1 MPHTD
6 FPRTNY
12 PEQPYDWSAPYDWSI
27 EEALTEEPDEDS
39 QDKDPTRTYGV
50 LRRLRNEAL
59 VGAAV
64 IATFVAVSFMAYE
77 VKKQAFD
84 PSLQDVPGKLP
95 KPVGEESDSAV
106 KVVYGSDLSTGRD
119 GSGVKIGPDTVLTAG
134 HMVRLSDPRDI
145 SDCYGSYTLNVNT
158 PGFYSRDPILDSSAV
173 YNDSRDISVLR
184 VGEDEDFAE
193 LPTASIAVNQPGTG
207 EPVFFVNYE
216 AGGPS
221 KFLGR
226 YPNDQLAQQLG
237 YKDIRSYGH
246 PAEYGGVVL
255 GYDGSDL
262 AVMTGEQGYGPERG
276 RQMNSHHGA
285 SGGPVFNQAGKLIG
299 LSVAMESLNE
309 VQITSK
315 FGVYMPFSL
324 SDRDISLVQPVTQG
338 MVDHMIS
345 GLPEQPNC

>member
-12 PEQPYDWSAPYDWSI
+12 PDQLYDWAAPYDWAI
-27 EEALTEEPDEDS
+27 EEMFPEAPQDEVHEPD
-39 QDKDPTRTYGV
+39 RALTYGV
-50 LRRLRNEAL
+50 LRRLRDAAF

-64 IATFVAVSFMAYE
+64 IAAVVAVNFMAYE
-77 VKKQAFD
+77 AKKQFFD
-84 PSLQDVPGKLP
+84 PGPQDVPAKLP
-95 KPVGEESDSAV
+95 KPVSDESNTAV
-106 KVVYGSDLSTGRD
+106 KVVYGSDLSTGGD

-134 HMVRLSDPRDI
+134 HMVLLSDPRGI

-158 PGFYSRDPILDSSAV
+158 PGFYSRDPILGSNAI
-173 YNDSRDISVLR
+173 YNGSRDIAVLR

-193 LPTASIAVNQPGTG
+193 LPTATVAANQPGTG
-207 EPVFFVNYE
+207 EPVFFINYE
-216 AGGPS
+216 AGGHS

-226 YPNDQLAQQLG
+226 YPNDQLARQLG

-255 GYDGSDL
+255 GHDGSDL
-262 AVMTGEQGYGPERG
+262 VVMTGEEGYGPENG

-285 SGGPVFNQAGKLIG
+285 SGGPVFNRAGKVIG
-299 LSVAMESLNE
+299 LSVAIESLNE
-309 VQITSK
+309 FQITSQ
-315 FGVYMPFSL
+315 FNVAMPLSF

-338 MVDHMIS
+338 MVNHMLS
-345 GLPEQPNC
+345 GLPEGSNC